1 MERIEDTILRSLLY
15 NEEFARKTLP
25 FLKDDYFNQFT
36 DKAIFQEIKGYFNK
50 HSNSPSKEALIIELN
65 DRNDLTEEHFATTTE
80 VLNEAEKEG
89 DVKALRDIMRMVV
102 SGFAPEDEIVDVV
115 YLQQNK

>member
-36 DKAIFQEIKGYFNK
+36 DKAIFQEIKGYFNN
-50 HSNSPSKEALIIELN
+50 HSNCPPAVL
-65 DRNDLTEEHFATTTE
+65 DATGLYSTSILQTN
-80 VLNEAEKEG
+80 VLRFS
-89 DVKALRDIMRMVV
+89 LV
-102 SGFAPEDEIVDVV
+102 S
-115 YLQQNK
+115 L